1 MTGNIAESW
10 NSHRN
15 KNQSQHRL
23 KTTIVLL
30 CLLLAGYLGNY
41 LKIPIIL
48 HIDWLFG
55 SIFTMLVVRLY
66 GFAWGTIAAAISSSY
81 TILLWHHPSAFILY
95 TLEAIFV
102 GWGLRRRSS
111 NLLLLDVFY
120 WGIIGFPL
128 LWLLY
133 IVVANIPPQSVLFI
147 SFKNPLNQICNALI
161 ASLILTHTPIVQWFS
176 IKKIK
181 THAFEQTLL
190 NLLVAFVL
198 LPAMVLTIWN
208 CQDATYA
215 QENNVLVRLE
225 DTRKNVSSDLHNWY
239 HHNLE
244 KLQALASNIQDSDLF
259 RNSSN
264 RSQIQEI
271 IKIAQQTV
279 PDFRNLYITNT
290 DGQILNSTTVEN
302 ANQNVTQLNSLPLQA
317 LFTAKQPMLSEVM
330 MISDS
335 PTIFQSIPIWQD
347 DNLVGQFVAEID
359 VSTLKETW
367 LSSQSTS
374 TQLVSLLDI
383 QDRVITSTRDELKVE
398 QTFDR
403 DRNGEIYRLDQN
415 SHLWVPNIPNIAK
428 VRLWRKSFYVHKS
441 AIGDELPWIVAI
453 ETPTASHLVKLEGF
467 YTKSFAILM
476 AIAILAPLLAK
487 PISSSLVKPL
497 LQLANLTSNLP
508 DKLTEHQSL
517 QIPASSIT
525 EIETLS
531 NNFQLMA
538 SVLQDKFQEIQQA
551 SLELQQAKETA
562 DKANQAKSEFLA
574 NMSHELRTP
583 LNGVLGYAQILKRS
597 EPLTQKGQNGIDII
611 YQSGSHLL
619 NLINDILDL
628 AKIEA
633 RKLELH
639 PTAIH
644 LPSLLE
650 SVVEIIRIRAEQKG
664 ITFNFQ
670 VSSQLPTGVWA
681 DEKRLRQVLIN
692 LLGNAI
698 KFTEQGSVTFQVES
712 IGAKIRFQIEDTGVG
727 MTPEQIEKIFL
738 PFEQVGDSKKQAE
751 GTGLGLAITRQ
762 IAALMQSE
770 IQVQSVL
777 GEGSTFCWEV
787 ELPEVKNWAATL
799 RVMEQGIIQGY
810 EGEKRK
816 ILVIDDRWEN
826 RSVLVNLLE
835 PIGFE
840 TIEANNGKEGVE
852 QVLKTSP
859 DLIITDLSMPVM
871 DGFEFLQK
879 LRSGTDAEGVSHPQL
894 QNQIVIVSSASVF
907 ESDRHK
913 SLDAGGND
921 FLPKPVQAQTLLELL
936 QKHLQLDWIY
946 DTKNTEKQNI
956 EVDSD
961 EIQPPETEILQQL
974 WELAQDGELDG
985 IIEIAEQLQDTNTT
999 AFSQELIRLA
1009 EACEIKQLRAFIQN
1023 YLV

>member
-1 MTGNIAESW
+1 M
-10 NSHRN
+10 
-15 KNQSQHRL
+15 
-23 KTTIVLL
+23 
-30 CLLLAGYLGNY
+30 
-41 LKIPIIL
+41 
-48 HIDWLFG
+48 
-55 SIFTMLVVRLY
+55 
-66 GFAWGTIAAAISSSY
+66 
-81 TILLWHHPSAFILY
+81 
-95 TLEAIFV
+95 
-102 GWGLRRRSS
+102 
-111 NLLLLDVFY
+111 
-120 WGIIGFPL
+120 
-128 LWLLY
+128 
-133 IVVANIPPQSVLFI
+133 

-161 ASLILTHTPIVQWFS
+161 ASLILTHIPIGQGLRL
-176 IKKIK
+176 KTIK

-208 CQDATYA
+208 CQDATST

-225 DTRKNVSSDLHNWY
+225 DTRKNVSSDLQNWY
-239 HHNLE
+239 QQNLE
-244 KLQALASNIQDSDLF
+244 KLQALASNIQDS
-259 RNSSN
+259 NSRSVSFWN
-264 RSQIQEI
+264 RSNLDQIQEKI
-271 IKIAQQTV
+271 RIAQQTV
-279 PDFRNLYITNT
+279 SEFRNLYIIDI
-290 DGQILNSTTVEN
+290 DGQILKSTTVQN
-302 ANQNVTQLNSLPLQA
+302 NTQNVTRLNSLPLQTV
-317 LFTAKQPMLSEVM
+317 LTAKQPMLSEVM
-330 MISDS
+330 AISDS
-335 PTIFQSIPIWQD
+335 PTVFQTIPILQG
-347 DNLVGQFVAEID
+347 DNLVGQIVAEID
-359 VSTLKETW
+359 LNTLKKRW
-367 LSSQSTS
+367 LASQYTS
-374 TQLVSLLDI
+374 TQLVSLLDL
-383 QDRVITSTRDELKVE
+383 QERVITSTRDELKAGKP
-398 QTFDR
+398 FDR
-403 DRNGEIYRLDQN
+403 NSNGEIYRLDQN
-415 SHLWVPNIPNIAK
+415 SHLWVPNIPNLAK
-428 VRLWRKSFYVHKS
+428 VVLWRKSFYVHKG
-441 AIGDELPWIVAI
+441 AIDEALPWIVAV
-453 ETPTASHLVKLEGF
+453 ETPNAYHLVELEGF

-517 QIPASSIT
+517 QIPASSIS

-531 NNFQLMA
+531 SNFQLMA
-538 SVLQDKFQEIQQA
+538 SALQDKFQEIQQA

-562 DKANQAKSEFLA
+562 DRANQAKSEFLA

-619 NLINDILDL
+619 NLINDVLDL

-644 LPSLLE
+644 LPSFLQ
-650 SVVEIIRIRAEQKG
+650 SVVEINRIRAEQKG
-664 ITFNFQ
+664 ISFNFQ
-670 VSSQLPTGVWA
+670 VSSQLPTGVLA

-698 KFTEQGSVTFQVES
+698 KFTDSGSVTFKVES
-712 IGAKIRFQIEDTGVG
+712 IGAKIRFQIEDTGMG

-762 IAALMQSE
+762 IVALMQSE

-787 ELPEVKNWAATL
+787 ELPEVENWAATL
-799 RVMEQGIIQGY
+799 RAMQQGVLQGY
-810 EGEKRK
+810 KGEKRK

-826 RSVLVNLLE
+826 RSVLINLLE

-840 TIEANNGKEGVE
+840 IIEANNGKEGIE

-871 DGFEFLQK
+871 DGFEFLRK
-879 LRSGTDAEGVSHPQL
+879 LRSGTDSEGVSHPQL
-894 QNQIVIVSSASVF
+894 QNQIVLVSSASVF
-907 ESDRHK
+907 ENDRHK

-921 FLPKPVQAQTLLELL
+921 FLPKPVQAETLLELL

-946 DTKNTEKQNI
+946 DTNNTEKQNI
-956 EVDSD
+956 KVVAD

-974 WELAQDGELDG
+974 WELSQDGELDG
-985 IIEIAEQLQDTNTT
+985 IIEVAEQLQDTNTA
-999 AFSQELIRLA
+999 AFTQELTRLA
-1009 EACEIKQLRAFIQN
+1009 EACEIKQLREFIQH
-1023 YLV
+1023 YLT